1 MTTIERE
8 AIRQVIR
15 EELPDLLRQN
25 DVLRREVAV
34 LLWDVFSPLQEIR
47 DILERWDRRAARLEE
62 GHTRLENGHTRL
74 EEGQFHLEQGYEVVQ
89 QDLHTLKEGQ
99 ARLEEGQGR
108 LEQRAERLEEG
119 QGRLEQRAERLEEG
133 QGRLEQR
140 AERLE
145 EGQGRLEQRA
155 ERLEE
160 GQGRLEQRAERLE
173 EGQGRLEQGVGRM
186 DRRLLVLGNRWGPKN
201 EAAVRSALQGLIAGL
216 GYVVERFE
224 VMDEAGQV
232 HGVPA
237 LVEIDLVVR
246 DGELWLVEIKGRVS
260 GDDLYTFMRKIRFY
274 EAHTGRGPSRRIV
287 IAPLI
292 EDPALARARQ
302 EGIEC
307 YSAEDELE
315 IE

>member
-1 MTTIERE
+1 MATTERE
-8 AIRQVIR
+8 AIRQIIR
-15 EELPDLLRQN
+15 EDLPDLLRQN

-47 DILERWDRRAARLEE
+47 DILDRWDRRAAKLEE
-62 GHTRLENGHTRL
+62 GHLRLENGHARL
-74 EEGQFHLEQGYEVVQ
+74 EDGQFHLEQGYEIVQ

-108 LEQRAERLEEG
+108 LEEGQARLEQRVERVEEGQGRLEEGQARLEQRVERVEEG
-119 QGRLEQRAERLEEG
+119 QGRLEQT
-133 QGRLEQR
+133 
-140 AERLE
+140 
-145 EGQGRLEQRA
+145 
-155 ERLEE
+155 
-160 GQGRLEQRAERLE
+160 
-173 EGQGRLEQGVGRM
+173 VGRM

-201 EAAVRSALQGLIAGL
+201 EAAVRNALRGLIAGL

-224 VMDEAGQV
+224 AMDEVGQV

-274 EAHTGRGPSRRIV
+274 EAHTGRRPSRRIV
-287 IAPLI
+287 IAPLV

-307 YSAEDELE
+307 YAAEDELE